1 MMALA
6 QKCTSQTQICMNILY
21 TFMYM
26 YMSYIIF
33 EIGVDIEANR
43 SSMISRFGIFGVLV
57 PFSFLLFFFSFF
69 FGKAVPFEFVSNSVI
84 IGREKHE
91 NEKRATVYPLDIR
104 RVVRI
109 SQRWKATVQSQL
121 HGNHEFQWKRLKLFL
136 SKLKACLRRRF
147 DWRYTS
153 WHERIADR
161 IRWNWKTEND
171 LLGVH
176 DRFLSGCRQYRLTLT
191 AKCTNKP
198 YHSSLWI
205 DDLF

>member
-21 TFMYM
+21 TFMYMYM

-84 IGREKHE
+84 IGINVPEKNMRMKNVPPSTHCIFGE
-91 NEKRATVYPLDIR
+91 SYASAKGEKQQYKVNSMETM
-104 RVVRI
+104 
-109 SQRWKATVQSQL
+109 
-121 HGNHEFQWKRLKLFL
+121 NF
-136 SKLKACLRRRF
+136 
-147 DWRYTS
+147 
-153 WHERIADR
+153 
-161 IRWNWKTEND
+161 NEND
-171 LLGVH
+171 
-176 DRFLSGCRQYRLTLT
+176 
-191 AKCTNKP
+191 
-198 YHSSLWI
+198 
-205 DDLF
+205 